1 MHALVNFGGDD
12 DFFSGSSFYTNSTYM
27 DRLCSISSQVDV
39 YYPSRKRARV
49 NAPFIFGETVFQQN
63 KQPSIDVLPDECL
76 FEIFKRLPS
85 GRERSS
91 CACVSK
97 HWLMLLISIRKAE
110 YESLEAVKENTNS
123 VSDDVEMISSD
134 EDEGYLTRCLEGK
147 KATDMRLAA
156 VAIGTSGHGGL
167 GKLSIRGSSSSHGVT
182 NFGLSAIARGCPSL
196 RALSLWNVP
205 HVGDEGLSEIAKEC
219 HSLEKLDL
227 FQCPSVSNKSLISI
241 AENCPNL
248 TSLCIESCPKIGN
261 EGLQAIG
268 KVCLKLQS
276 ISIKDCPLVGDH
288 GVSSLLSSTS
298 SILSK
303 VKFQG
308 LNITD
313 LSLAV
318 IGHYGKSVT
327 NLMLSG
333 LQNVSEK
340 GFWVMGNTQGLQKL
354 VSLTITSC
362 RGVTDLSL
370 EAMGKGFPNLKRMC
384 LRGCCFISDN
394 GLVAFAKSTG
404 SLECLQLEECNRVT
418 QFGFIGVL
426 SGCLLKSLII
436 EKCMGIRDTSLEAP
450 LSSCDSLKSLSI
462 KNCPGFGTASLAT
475 VGKLCRQLQHV
486 DLSGLCGI
494 TDASLLPLLES
505 CEAGLVKVN
514 LSGCLNLTDEVVL
527 ALTRL
532 HGGTL
537 ELLNLDGCRRITD
550 ASLVA
555 IVDNC
560 VFLSDLD
567 VSRSAIT
574 DSSVAALSYAD
585 QLNLQVLSLSGC
597 SGVSNKS
604 LPFLKKLGQTLL
616 GLNLQHCNSISSRTI
631 ELLKHETHIVSSHG
645 QVLLAGASLFYSH
658 GSWFFSFPLMI
669 TVFARHL
676 P

>member
-1 MHALVNFGGDD
+1 MPALVNFGGDD
-12 DFFSGSSFYTNSTYM
+12 DFYCGSSFYTNSS
-27 DRLCSISSQVDV
+27 DLGRLCSISSQVDV
-39 YYPSRKRARV
+39 YYPPRKRARV
-49 NAPFIFGETVFQQN
+49 CAPFIFRETVFEQK

-76 FEIFKRLPS
+76 FEIFKRLPG

-97 HWLMLLISIRKAE
+97 HWLMLLISIRKGE
-110 YESLEAVKENTNS
+110 YESSKAVKENTDS
-123 VSDDVEMISSD
+123 VSDDAEMISSD

-156 VAIGTSGHGGL
+156 VAVGTSGHGGL
-167 GKLSIRGSSSSHGVT
+167 GKLSIRGSSSSRGVT
-182 NFGLSAIARGCPSL
+182 NFGLSAIAHGCPSL
-196 RALSLWNVP
+196 KTLLC
-205 HVGDEGLSEIAKEC
+205 GTCLMLGMKG
-219 HSLEKLDL
+219 
-227 FQCPSVSNKSLISI
+227 LISI

-248 TSLCIESCPKIGN
+248 TSLSIESCPNIGN
-261 EGLQAIG
+261 EGLLAIG
-268 KVCLKLQS
+268 MLCSKLQS

-298 SILSK
+298 AVLSK

-313 LSLAV
+313 FSLAV
-318 IGHYGKSVT
+318 IGQYGKSVT

-340 GFWVMGNTQGLQKL
+340 GFWVMGNAQGLQKL
-354 VSLTITSC
+354 VSLMITSC

-370 EAMGKGFPNLKRMC
+370 EAMGKGCANLKQMC
-384 LRGCCFISDN
+384 LRKCCFISDN
-394 GLVAFAKSTG
+394 GLVAFAKFAG
-404 SLECLQLEECNRVT
+404 SLECLQLEECNSVT
-418 QFGFIGVL
+418 QSGIIGVL
-426 SGCLLKSLII
+426 SDCLLKSLTIV
-436 EKCMGIRDTSLEAP
+436 KCMGIKDMSSEAP
-450 LSSCDSLKSLSI
+450 LSSCDSLKSLSV
-462 KNCPGFGTASLAT
+462 KNCPGFGTASLAM
-475 VGKLCRQLQHV
+475 VGKLCTQLEHV

-494 TDASLLPLLES
+494 ADAGLLPLLES

-537 ELLNLDGCRRITD
+537 KLLNLDGCRRITD

-555 IVDNC
+555 IADNC
-560 VFLSDLD
+560 VFLSDLE
-567 VSRSAIT
+567 VSRSAVT
-574 DSSVAALSYAD
+574 DSGVAALSYAE
-585 QLNLQVLSLSGC
+585 QLNLQVLSFLGC

-604 LPFLKKLGQTLL
+604 LPFLKKLGKTLL

-631 ELLKHETHIVSSHG
+631 ELLVETLWRCDI
-645 QVLLAGASLFYSH
+645 LF
-658 GSWFFSFPLMI
+658 
-669 TVFARHL
+669 
-676 P
+676 

>member
-1 MHALVNFGGDD
+1 MPALVNFGGDD
-12 DFFSGSSFYTNSTYM
+12 DFYSGSSFYTNST
-27 DRLCSISSQVDV
+27 DLGRLCSISSQVDV
-39 YYPSRKRARV
+39 YYPPSKRVRV
-49 NAPFIFGETVFQQN
+49 SAPFIFEETVFEQN
-63 KQPSIDVLPDECL
+63 KQTSIDVLPDECL
-76 FEIFKRLPS
+76 FEIFKRLPG

-97 HWLMLLISIRKAE
+97 HWLMLLISIRKGE
-110 YESLEAVKENTNS
+110 YELSKAVKENTDS
-123 VSDDVEMISSD
+123 VSDDAEMISSD
-134 EDEGYLTRCLEGK
+134 EDEGHLTRCLEGK
-147 KATDMRLAA
+147 KATDLRLAA
-156 VAIGTSGHGGL
+156 VAVGTSGHGGL
-167 GKLSIRGSSSSHGVT
+167 GKLSIRGSSSSRGVT
-182 NFGLSAIARGCPSL
+182 NLGLSAIARGCPTL
-196 RALSLWNVP
+196 KALSLWNVP
-205 HVGDEGLSEIAKEC
+205 RVGDEGLSAIAKEC
-219 HSLEKLDL
+219 HLLEKLDL
-227 FQCPSVSNKSLISI
+227 CQCPSVSNKGLISI

-248 TSLCIESCPKIGN
+248 TSLSIESCPKISN

-268 KVCLKLQS
+268 NLCPKLQS

-298 SILSK
+298 AVLSK

-313 LSLAV
+313 FSLAV

-340 GFWVMGNTQGLQKL
+340 GFWVMGNAQGLQKL
-354 VSLTITSC
+354 VSLMITSC

-370 EAMGKGFPNLKRMC
+370 EAMGKGCANLKQMC
-384 LRGCCFISDN
+384 LRRCCFISDD
-394 GLVAFAKSTG
+394 GLVAFAKSAG

-418 QFGFIGVL
+418 QSGIIGVL
-426 SGCLLKSLII
+426 SGCSLKSLTIV
-436 EKCMGIRDTSLEAP
+436 KCMGIKDISLEAP
-450 LSSCDSLKSLSI
+450 LSSCNSLKSLSVRS
-462 KNCPGFGTASLAT
+462 CPGFGTASLAM
-475 VGKLCRQLQHV
+475 VGKLCHQLQHV
-486 DLSGLCGI
+486 DLSGLSGI
-494 TDASLLPLLES
+494 ADAGLLPLLES

-537 ELLNLDGCRRITD
+537 ELVNLDGCRRITD

-555 IVDNC
+555 IADNC

-567 VSRSAIT
+567 VSRSAVT
-574 DSSVAALSYAD
+574 DSGVAALSHAE
-585 QLNLQVLSLSGC
+585 QLNLQVLSFSGC

-604 LPFLKKLGQTLL
+604 LPFLKKLGKTLL

-631 ELLKHETHIVSSHG
+631 ELLVKTLWKCDI
-645 QVLLAGASLFYSH
+645 LF
-658 GSWFFSFPLMI
+658 
-669 TVFARHL
+669 
-676 P
+676 